1 LQASEP
7 PPGTEIGPMTKLKL
21 EDLEITS
28 FETSAAAVQRG
39 TVIANAP
46 PQGTLYIPTYEPDAC
61 GETYEADVC
70 GTKDLYCTYGCSV
83 NITCA
88 RTCILTG

>member
-1 LQASEP
+1 
-7 PPGTEIGPMTKLKL
+7 MTKLKL
-21 EDLEITS
+21 EDLGITS

-46 PQGTLYIPTYEPDAC
+46 PQGTLYIETYEPDAC
-61 GETYEADVC
+61 GETYDTDVC

>member
-1 LQASEP
+1 
-7 PPGTEIGPMTKLKL
+7 MKKLKL
-21 EDLEITS
+21 ESLEVTS

-61 GETYEADVC
+61 ETSYELCGENTNIYLSC
-70 GTKDLYCTYGCSV
+70 GCSV
-83 NITCA
+83 DVTCGH
-88 RTCILTG
+88 TCILTG